1 MVGDCFGLI
10 DSDNENKWCMTQI
23 PNPISTQKSIYYKIN
38 KHSPLISISTFIFH
52 FNWLIEVGTA
62 SIFQFHT
69 ICPNLFLSKLTHT
82 LCGGKGWCIYYR
94 ADKST
99 LSGAFVVT
107 GEKPR
112 HARTIIFIIIL
123 VSPHRPAQ
131 LAELSRSEF
140 DSELFSHSAYVKFF
154 VIEGRK

>member
-1 MVGDCFGLI
+1 M
-10 DSDNENKWCMTQI
+10 
-23 PNPISTQKSIYYKIN
+23 
-38 KHSPLISISTFIFH
+38 
-52 FNWLIEVGTA
+52 
-62 SIFQFHT
+62 
-69 ICPNLFLSKLTHT
+69 
-82 LCGGKGWCIYYR
+82 CIYYR

-107 GEKPR
+107 GEKPPQPP

-123 VSPHRPAQ
+123 SPNRPAQ

-154 VIEGRK
+154 ETFATKVSINILRQNETIFDKGNG